1 MVPNSVRAQYV
12 FNLTLQEPARL
23 VIIMTM
29 KRKLDG
35 DYVRSSFF
43 GIEDSLVS
51 TTGLIAGVAVGSH
64 DTKFVILAGL
74 VGIAVEAVS
83 MGAGE
88 FLSEET
94 EHDLDKNDRAN
105 PLTGGLIMLISY
117 FLAGLIPLLPI
128 ILLPPSISL
137 YVSIFAALVGL
148 FVLGIAKGK
157 VTNRSMLKSAV
168 KVLIVGGIAAGIG
181 IAVGIMLRPQ

>member
-1 MVPNSVRAQYV
+1 
-12 FNLTLQEPARL
+12 
-23 VIIMTM
+23 MTR
-29 KRKLDG
+29 KRIDS

-51 TTGLIAGVAVGSH
+51 TTGLIAGVAVGSQN
-64 DTKFVILAGL
+64 TKYVILAGL

-94 EHDLDKNDRAN
+94 EHDLNKNDKAN
-105 PLTGGLIMLISY
+105 PLLGGLIMFVSY

-128 ILLPPSISL
+128 ILLPVSISL
-137 YVSIFAALVGL
+137 YVSIVAALVGL

-157 VTNRSMLKSAV
+157 VTNTNVLKSAI
-168 KVLIVGGIAAGIG
+168 KVLVIGGIAAGIG

>member
-1 MVPNSVRAQYV
+1 MYDFILEASHG
-12 FNLTLQEPARL
+12 
-23 VIIMTM
+23 IIASM
-29 KRKLDG
+29 KKRRLDG

-94 EHDLDKNDRAN
+94 EHDLNKNDKAN
-105 PLTGGLIMLISY
+105 PLVGGLIMLVSY

-128 ILLPPSISL
+128 VLLPSSISL
-137 YVSIFAALVGL
+137 YVSIVAALAGL
-148 FVLGIAKGK
+148 FVLGLAKGK
-157 VTNRSMLKSAV
+157 ITNRNMLKSAL
-168 KVLIVGGIAAGIG
+168 KVFIVGGIAAGIG
-181 IAVGIMLRPQ
+181 IAVGVMLRPQ